1 MLLKEHE
8 LVFHTFKALQI
19 ILLLMIIDYLRNFK
33 ITSMINIFTDLLVGF
48 SKRWK
53 P

>member
-19 ILLLMIIDYLRNFK
+19 ILLLMIIDYLKNFK
-33 ITSMINIFTDLLVGF
+33 IPSMIFTDLLVGF

>member
-19 ILLLMIIDYLRNFK
+19 ILLLMIIGYLK
-33 ITSMINIFTDLLVGF
+33 IFRLQA
-48 SKRWK
+48 
-53 P
+53 